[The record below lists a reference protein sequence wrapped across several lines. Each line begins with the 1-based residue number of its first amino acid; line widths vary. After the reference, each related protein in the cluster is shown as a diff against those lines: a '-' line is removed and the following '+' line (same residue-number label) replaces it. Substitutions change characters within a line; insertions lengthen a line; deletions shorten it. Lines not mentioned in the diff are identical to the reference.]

1 MPLSDWMQLY
11 LGKKDGR
18 HVLGCAF
25 IQIVLLS
32 SHNDLSIDN
41 EFTQVMKGLQGERL
55 RQAFRY
61 FDKDGDGY
69 IRPEEFKRIIM
80 VGAPLTSQRDRLY
93 M

>member
-1 MPLSDWMQLY
+1 MSLSDWMQLY

-18 HVLGCAF
+18 HVLGCAC
-25 IQIVLLS
+25 IWVVLLS
-32 SHNDLSIDN
+32 SHDDPTIDN

-80 VGAPLTSQRDRLY
+80 VCGPCASQQDRLY